1 MKLLL
6 NWILSACALLLVA
19 SVYSGLQ
26 VHSFGSA
33 LWAVA
38 VISLLNLLVRPILV
52 VLTLPVTLVTLGTAI
67 AVLIYFQLVRHLVDP
82 VVGLKRFRLTSRPP
96 AGWNDLLKL

>member
-1 MKLLL
+1 MLAGMKLLL

-33 LWAVA
+33 LWAVV
-38 VISLLNLLVRPILV
+38 VISGLPGIHRAIRKAVATISKPFDPGE
-52 VLTLPVTLVTLGTAI
+52 VLEIVEETIGTL
-67 AVLIYFQLVRHLVDP
+67 
-82 VVGLKRFRLTSRPP
+82 
-96 AGWNDLLKL
+96 